1 MARWSRS
8 VKWEG
13 LRWDGELG
21 FGFYRRGV
29 RRCRFGAER
38 TDLGGQALGWRQR
51 RFRGR
56 CESGDGVDA
65 LGGEGG
71 GSDGRIR
78 TTGAQA
84 GAVKVGAAS
93 WRSSTRAAK
102 SATGDDAGGVGQK
115 EKEGVHFT
123 HTTLLTRITQPVEIS
138 HVGGPPS
145 FHDKTFRKP
154 TQVYH
159 MPTRGVP
166 DQQQVRSQNIL
177 CQEAQGSSP
186 TPPRRIHMS
195 LGIKA
200 PLAQDVQRWLALL
213 EIWSLILEILA
224 LRVFG
229 LRNYTQNGTTQQ
241 TAKIKPY

>member
-115 EKEGVHFT
+115 EKA
-123 HTTLLTRITQPVEIS
+123 
-138 HVGGPPS
+138 HVRGGGGAAERRWAEE
-145 FHDKTFRKP
+145 KTAHK
-154 TQVYH
+154 
-159 MPTRGVP
+159 
-166 DQQQVRSQNIL
+166 N
-177 CQEAQGSSP
+177 
-186 TPPRRIHMS
+186 PR
-195 LGIKA
+195 
-200 PLAQDVQRWLALL
+200 
-213 EIWSLILEILA
+213 E
-224 LRVFG
+224 
-229 LRNYTQNGTTQQ
+229 
-241 TAKIKPY
+241 AKIDFFRGD